1 MLAGIVWGN
10 RTCLFVLVSVPEALS
25 VQRDLVHALADGILE
40 AAKSQGP
47 QGEQTGWGPGGV
59 QRVVP
64 VQRPTGSRPRDSQGF
79 SVSLMTGKT
88 HVPVQRQ
95 SGGRSVFLG
104 EGQPG
109 ARLLQTPLSTPSR
122 GERDGTSGS
131 NMSASGETQRTTRSK
146 EVVFM
151 LVHVCL

>member
-1 MLAGIVWGN
+1 MA
-10 RTCLFVLVSVPEALS
+10 PS
-25 VQRDLVHALADGILE
+25 VQRDLVHALADVIPE
-40 AAKSQGP
+40 AGKSQGP

-88 HVPVQRQ
+88 YVPVQRQ
-95 SGGRSVFLG
+95 SGRRSVFLG
-104 EGQPG
+104 EGQPRG
-109 ARLLQTPLSTPSR
+109 WLLQTPPQHALPR
-122 GERDGTSGS
+122 GEGRRTSGS
-131 NMSASGETQRTTRSK
+131 NMSASGETQQTTRK